1 MYAVKWHRTCVMVM
15 VLSFVPMLSSSQTRN
30 HPYPR
35 TAIFQWDGA
44 PDEWYA
50 KFDLVMSRNDRPDWA
65 RRVKRI
71 NPNVMLLPAKDWNR
85 GSEIPGHQDQ
95 WYAVTSQGKRIELY
109 GSDSWFSDLSVLC
122 PRVNGKRYIDFLVDY
137 LSTAI
142 DHTVFDGVATDG
154 IYGREHMTYNLG
166 SGRSI
171 PDIDLDRNGQND
183 LNEAGKGSS
192 WVINQW
198 QAGIDYLLAELR
210 RRLGP
215 NQIILLNSGTAHA
228 WGWEL
233 TNGMVSEHTGG
244 VFDPNFFFNNYRSL
258 MNRAHQPLVS
268 LMNVNAEGR
277 DQERARPSKIYY
289 RHQRFMLGVAM
300 CFDWYYEYE
309 DLESGEHYY
318 NQYYDE
324 FSVKVG
330 YPTSGPQRTRG
341 EVWVRF
347 FDDGAVITNVTGSD
361 VTISDADLR
370 GLSGYNGP
378 YYRFRGGQ
386 DPDFNNGESFSQV
399 TLQGHLVTAYGGAQ
413 MIAGDGILLTR
424 SPRVVVA
431 DIILDDS
438 PGSTTAGGA
447 DTEFIGNWTRIEDC
461 RNGINHYTL
470 RCAPWLNLLTHRRAE
485 AGGGEARAVYR
496 PNIGLSGEY
505 EVFEWHGQLG
515 SSNEAVAEGDNVPYR
530 IRHDGGEKTV
540 LVNQRINAG
549 QWNSLGKFNFTR
561 GQDHSVTITNQAN
574 GPVIADAIK
583 FVYGGG
589 TPPPN
594 YDPAPAPPRNVRI
607 GN

>member
-1 MYAVKWHRTCVMVM
+1 MRSVQTHLLYAV
-15 VLSFVPMLSSSQTRN
+15 VLSLLLLPAISSAQTRN

-35 TAIFQWDGA
+35 TALFQWEGA

-50 KFDLVMSRNDRPDWA
+50 KFDLVMSRNNHPDWA

-71 NPNVMLLPAKDWNR
+71 NPNVMLLPAKDWNK
-85 GSEIPGHQDQ
+85 GNEIDGFQSAWFVP
-95 WYAVTSQGKRIELY
+95 TSTGGRIQLY
-109 GSDSWFSDLSVLC
+109 GSDSWFSDFSDIC

-142 DHTVFDGVATDG
+142 DHSVFDGVATDG
-154 IYGREHMTYNLG
+154 IYGREHFTYNLG
-166 SGRSI
+166 AGRSM

-192 WVINQW
+192 WVINHW

-215 NQIILLNSGTAHA
+215 NQIILLNSGTTHG
-228 WGWEL
+228 WGWEMA
-233 TNGMVSEHTGG
+233 NGMVSEHTSG
-244 VFDPNFFFNNYRSL
+244 VFDANFFFTTYSNL
-258 MNRAHQPLVS
+258 MNRAYKPVVS
-268 LMNVNAEGR
+268 LLNANPEGR
-277 DQERARPSKIYY
+277 DQERTSPSKNYY
-289 RHQRFMLGVAM
+289 RHQRFMLGVSM
-300 CFDWYYEYE
+300 CFDWYFEYE

-330 YPTSGPQRTRG
+330 YPTGGPQKIRG
-341 EVWVRF
+341 DVWVRF
-347 FDDGAVITNVTGSD
+347 FDDGAMITNVTGSD
-361 VTISDADLR
+361 ITISDADLR

-386 DPDFNNGESFSQV
+386 DPDVNNGEQFSQV
-399 TLQGHLVTAYGGAQ
+399 TLQGHIVIAYGGDK
-413 MIAGDGILLTR
+413 MIAGDGLLLTR

-447 DTEFIGNWTRIEDC
+447 NTEFVGNWVRVEDC
-461 RNGINHYTL
+461 RDGISHYTL
-470 RCAPWLNLLTHRRAE
+470 RCAPWMNLLTHRRAE
-485 AGGGEARAVYR
+485 AGGGESRAVYR

-505 EVFEWHGQLG
+505 EVFEWHGQIG
-515 SSNEAVAEGDNVPYR
+515 ASANAVSEGDNVPYL
-530 IRHDGGEKTV
+530 IRHSGGEQTV
-540 LVNQRINAG
+540 YVNQRANYG
-549 QWNSLGKFNFTR
+549 QWNSLGKFTFNR
-561 GQDHSVTITNQAN
+561 GSDNSVTISNRAN

-594 YDPAPAPPRNVRI
+594 YDAPPAPPRNVRI